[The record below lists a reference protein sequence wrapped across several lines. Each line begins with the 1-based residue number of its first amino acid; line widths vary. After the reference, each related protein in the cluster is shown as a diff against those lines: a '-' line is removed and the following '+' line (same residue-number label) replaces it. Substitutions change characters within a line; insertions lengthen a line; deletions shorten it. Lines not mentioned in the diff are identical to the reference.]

1 MSAARHTPGPW
12 RVHTGSANAFRCAT
26 DRIIV
31 NALGDSVAY
40 LPFTDEPAAA
50 LIAAAPDLLAAC
62 IQAESVLR
70 VFRECSVLKA
80 GAPDTEAKLRAAI
93 LKAEGGAK

>member
-1 MSAARHTPGPW
+1 MLPEATACAESMAAHD
-12 RVHTGSANAFRCAT
+12 N
-26 DRIIV
+26 
-31 NALGDSVAY
+31 
-40 LPFTDEPAAA
+40 